1 MIAAAL
7 SGGFRV
13 FKTPGNHNSQIG
25 VPITMTE
32 ISSQDQIGVIE
43 LGMSEPGELTI
54 IAQIAQINMAVIT
67 NIGITHIE
75 QLGSQENIYKENDHP
90 GWFKRRRNP
99 VLKR

>member
-1 MIAAAL
+1 
-7 SGGFRV
+7 
-13 FKTPGNHNSQIG
+13 
-25 VPITMTE
+25 MTE

-75 QLGSQENIYKENDHP
+75 QLGSQENIYKEKMTIQD
-90 GWFKRRRNP
+90 G
-99 VLKR
+99 LKEGGILS